1 MAPPKEKL
9 PRAPRRKSARAL
21 TEEEKKKIL
30 DVLHEERFVDK
41 APAAVYA
48 KLLDEGV
55 YLCSIRTMYRILK
68 ENNEVRERR
77 DRVSR
82 TEYKKPE
89 LLATRPNQVWSWD
102 ITKLK
107 GPHKWTSYHLYVIL
121 DIFSRKV
128 VGWMIST
135 RESGELA
142 EQLILESC
150 HAEGVVPE
158 TLTIHSDRGPA
169 MTSKSVEL
177 LLAELGV
184 TKSLS
189 RPNTSNDNAF
199 SESQFSNL
207 KSRPTFPKYFGSI
220 QDARAFCKWFFRWY
234 NEEHY
239 HSGIALMTPSVVH
252 SGQAKNCSRRRQR
265 VLDKAFTNHPTRFV
279 RGRPKTLKVPKEV
292 WINPPNKKEP
302 NEFIATTSA
311 GTIIR

>member
-1 MAPPKEKL
+1 MAPPKEK
-9 PRAPRRKSARAL
+9 PARAPRRKSARAL
-21 TEEEKKKIL
+21 TDEEKKKIL

-48 KLLDEGV
+48 KLLDERI

-68 ENNEVRERR
+68 ENDEVRERR
-77 DRVSR
+77 NRLRR
-82 TEYKKPE
+82 TDYKKPE
-89 LLATRPNQVWSWD
+89 LLATGPNQVWSWD

-107 GPHKWTSYHLYVIL
+107 GPHKWTCYHLYVIL

-142 EQLILESC
+142 EQLILEAC
-150 HAEGVVPE
+150 HEEDVDPE
-158 TLTIHSDRGPA
+158 QLTIHSDRGPA
-169 MTSKSVEL
+169 MTSKSVEH

-207 KSRPTFPKYFGSI
+207 KSRPEFPTHFGSI

-252 SGQAKNCSRRRQR
+252 DGRAKNCSRRRQR
-265 VLDKAFTNHPTRFV
+265 VLDKAFANHPTRFV
-279 RGRPKTLKVPKEV
+279 RGRPKTLKLPNRV
-292 WINPPNKKEP
+292 WINPPNKREP
-302 NEFIATTSA
+302 NEFIATTGA